1 MHFLLYCVA
10 LLALLTLDKDAKE
23 PFFCERPGA
32 VMRYERRFADNNKLK
47 WTQEM
52 SILDVSETEQGK
64 RVSYKSEFR
73 GKSGK
78 LMYGGPVSLEMLV
91 FPNGDIGMDLSASL
105 KSVAS
110 NYVSDSMIKGE
121 PCFSVLPSSMKEGD
135 LLEDAV
141 FEVTVAG
148 LPCKVSVTD
157 RKVVGR
163 ERITVPAGTFDCVV
177 VLEHKSQRLGKLVVS
192 YAYTWYAAGIG
203 MIRHDTYVKGS
214 LKTTE
219 RLVSLTMPE

>member
-10 LLALLTLDKDAKE
+10 FLALLPLDKDAKE

-47 WTQEM
+47 WTQEV
-52 SILDVSETEQGK
+52 SILDVSEAEKGK

-135 LLEDAV
+135 VLEDAV

-192 YAYTWYAAGIG
+192 YAYTWYAAGVG
-203 MIRHDTYVKGS
+203 MVRHDTYIKGS

>member
-1 MHFLLYCVA
+1 MSLLLYCVA
-10 LLALLTLDKDAKE
+10 MLALLPWDKDAKE

-47 WTQEM
+47 WTQEV
-52 SILDVSETEQGK
+52 SILDVSEAEGGK

-135 LLEDAV
+135 VLEDAV

-163 ERITVPAGTFDCVV
+163 ERITVPAGTFDCIV

-203 MIRHDTYVKGS
+203 MIRHDTYIKGS

>member
-1 MHFLLYCVA
+1 MHFLLYCIA
-10 LLALLTLDKDAKE
+10 LLVLLPLDKDAKE

-47 WTQEM
+47 WTQEV
-52 SILDVSETEQGK
+52 SILDVSETEGGK

-135 LLEDAV
+135 VLEDAV

-203 MIRHDTYVKGS
+203 MVRHDTYIKGS

>member
-10 LLALLTLDKDAKE
+10 LLALLPLDKDAKE

-47 WTQEM
+47 WTQEV
-52 SILDVSETEQGK
+52 SILDVSEAEGGK

-135 LLEDAV
+135 VLEDAV

-148 LPCKVSVTD
+148 IPCKVSVTD

-203 MIRHDTYVKGS
+203 MIRHDTYIKGS

-219 RLVSLTMPE
+219 RLVSLIMPE

>member
-10 LLALLTLDKDAKE
+10 FLALLPLDKDTKE

>member
-10 LLALLTLDKDAKE
+10 FLALLPLDKDAKE

>member
-1 MHFLLYCVA
+1 MI
-10 LLALLTLDKDAKE
+10 
-23 PFFCERPGA
+23 
-32 VMRYERRFADNNKLK
+32 
-47 WTQEM
+47 QEN
-52 SILDVSETEQGK
+52 ILDLVD
-64 RVSYKSEFR
+64 
-73 GKSGK
+73 
-78 LMYGGPVSLEMLV
+78 YGLATGLVEPADKAYTINRLLELFEV
-91 FPNGDIGMDLSASL
+91 DDI
-105 KSVAS
+105 
-110 NYVSDSMIKGE
+110 
-121 PCFSVLPSSMKEGD
+121 
-135 LLEDAV
+135 EDAV

>member
-1 MHFLLYCVA
+1 MSLLSYCVA
-10 LLALLTLDKDAKE
+10 LLALLPLDKDAKE

-47 WTQEM
+47 WTQEV
-52 SILDVSETEQGK
+52 SILDVSEAEGGK

-135 LLEDAV
+135 VLEDAV

-203 MIRHDTYVKGS
+203 MVRHDTYIKGS

>member
-1 MHFLLYCVA
+1 MHLLLYCVA
-10 LLALLTLDKDAKE
+10 LLALLPSDKDAEE

-47 WTQEM
+47 WTQEI
-52 SILDVSETEQGK
+52 SILDVSEAEGGK

-110 NYVSDSMIKGE
+110 NYVSDSKIKGE

-135 LLEDAV
+135 VLEDAV
-141 FEVTVAG
+141 FDVTVVG
-148 LPCKVSVTD
+148 IPCKVSVTD

-203 MIRHDTYVKGS
+203 MVRHDTYIEGS

-219 RLVSLTMPE
+219 RLVSLIMPE

>member
-1 MHFLLYCVA
+1 MSLLSYCVA
-10 LLALLTLDKDAKE
+10 LLVLLPLDKDAKE
-23 PFFCERPGA
+23 PFFCERPGT
-32 VMRYERRFADNNKLK
+32 VMRYERRFADNDKLK
-47 WTQEM
+47 WTQEV
-52 SILDVSETEQGK
+52 SILDVSETERGK
-64 RVSYKSEFR
+64 LVNYKSEFR

-78 LMYGGPVSLEMLV
+78 LMYGGPVSLEMFV

-110 NYVSDSMIKGE
+110 NYVSDSKIKGE

-135 LLEDAV
+135 VLEDAV
-141 FEVTVAG
+141 FELTVAG
-148 LPCKVSVTD
+148 IPCKVSVTD

-177 VLEHKSQRLGKLVVS
+177 VLEHKSQRVGKLVVS

-203 MIRHDTYVKGS
+203 MVRHDTYIKGS
-214 LKTTE
+214 LKTSE

>member
-1 MHFLLYCVA
+1 MHLLLYCVA
-10 LLALLTLDKDAKE
+10 LLALLPSDKDAKE

-47 WTQEM
+47 WTQEI
-52 SILDVSETEQGK
+52 SILDVSEAEGGK

-78 LMYGGPVSLEMLV
+78 LMYGGPVSLEMFV

-110 NYVSDSMIKGE
+110 NYVSDSKIKGE

-135 LLEDAV
+135 VLEDAV
-141 FEVTVAG
+141 FDVTVVG
-148 LPCKVSVTD
+148 IPCKVSVTD

-203 MIRHDTYVKGS
+203 MVRHDTYIKGS

>member
-1 MHFLLYCVA
+1 
-10 LLALLTLDKDAKE
+10 
-23 PFFCERPGA
+23 
-32 VMRYERRFADNNKLK
+32 
-47 WTQEM
+47 
-52 SILDVSETEQGK
+52 
-64 RVSYKSEFR
+64 
-73 GKSGK
+73 
-78 LMYGGPVSLEMLV
+78 MLV

-135 LLEDAV
+135 VLEDAV

-157 RKVVGR
+157 RKVVGW

-203 MIRHDTYVKGS
+203 MIRHDTYIKGS

>member
-10 LLALLTLDKDAKE
+10 LLALLPWDKDAKE

-47 WTQEM
+47 WTQEV
-52 SILDVSETEQGK
+52 SILDVSETEGGK

-135 LLEDAV
+135 VLEDAV

-203 MIRHDTYVKGS
+203 MIRHDTYIKGS

>member
-1 MHFLLYCVA
+1 MHSLLYCVA
-10 LLALLTLDKDAKE
+10 LLALLPLDKDAKE

-105 KSVAS
+105 KSVPS
-110 NYVSDSMIKGE
+110 TYVSDSMIKG
-121 PCFSVLPSSMKEGD
+121 
-135 LLEDAV
+135 
-141 FEVTVAG
+141 
-148 LPCKVSVTD
+148 
-157 RKVVGR
+157 
-163 ERITVPAGTFDCVV
+163 
-177 VLEHKSQRLGKLVVS
+177 
-192 YAYTWYAAGIG
+192 
-203 MIRHDTYVKGS
+203 
-214 LKTTE
+214 
-219 RLVSLTMPE
+219 

>member
-1 MHFLLYCVA
+1 M
-10 LLALLTLDKDAKE
+10 
-23 PFFCERPGA
+23 
-32 VMRYERRFADNNKLK
+32 
-47 WTQEM
+47 
-52 SILDVSETEQGK
+52 SETEQGK

>member
-1 MHFLLYCVA
+1 MHSLLYCVA
-10 LLALLTLDKDAKE
+10 LLALLPLDKDAKE